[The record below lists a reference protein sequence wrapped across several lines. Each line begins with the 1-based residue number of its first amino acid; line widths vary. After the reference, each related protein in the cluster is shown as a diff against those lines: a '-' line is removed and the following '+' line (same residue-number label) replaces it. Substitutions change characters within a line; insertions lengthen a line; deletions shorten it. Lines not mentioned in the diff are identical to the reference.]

1 MYKYIDQIS
10 NFLGEPMYLL
20 YGSTAFALLVSFL
33 VNKEKTINAVKM
45 AYKKLEKIS
54 PAFLSLIILI
64 SIVLYLVP
72 EELISQTLGND
83 NKFFSV
89 ILASFIGSITLLP
102 GPIAYPL
109 GAVLLKEG
117 VSYMVLSSFITT
129 LMMVGILTF
138 PIEKAYFG
146 TKVTV
151 SRNIISFFIALAVAL
166 LTGLFFG
173 EIL

>member
-1 MYKYIDQIS
+1 MY
-10 NFLGEPMYLL
+10 FLY
-20 YGSTAFALLVSFL
+20 SITALALLISFNI
-33 VNKEKTINAVKM
+33 NKNKTIKAIKM
-45 AYKKLEKIS
+45 AYKKLAKIS
-54 PAFLSLIILI
+54 PAFLGLIILI

-72 EELISQTLGND
+72 EELISESLGN
-83 NKFFSV
+83 NNNFFS
-89 ILASFIGSITLLP
+89 ILLASFIGSITLLP

-117 VSYMVLSSFITT
+117 VTYMVLSAFTTT

-146 TKVTV
+146 TKVTIA
-151 SRNIISFFIALAVAL
+151 RNALSFLIAIIAAIII
-166 LTGLFFG
+166 GLFFG